1 MQNELLIATVIV
13 MLTILFGSIIIS
25 ENIRPKYEIKYLRGW
40 WVIRDVKTKTH
51 LRRFSTNE
59 KAIEWYNENCL

>member
-51 LRRFSTNE
+51 IRRFGLKE
-59 KAIEWYNENCL
+59 EAEEWFNENCI

>member
-1 MQNELLIATVIV
+1 MGNYLIIAIIIV
-13 MLTILFGSIIIS
+13 WLTILFGSIIIN

-51 LRRFSTNE
+51 IRRFGLKE
-59 KAIEWYNENCL
+59 EAIEWYNENCI

>member
-1 MQNELLIATVIV
+1 MQNELLIATVVV
-13 MLTILFGSIIIS
+13 MLTILFGAIIIS

-51 LRRFSTNE
+51 IRCFGLKE
-59 KAIEWYNENCL
+59 EAEEWFNENCI